1 MDACVKSATLSG
13 IDGRV
18 LEVTAAAEPGPPGFE
33 QRGMHGQGVGQR
45 AERVWSA
52 VSASG
57 LPWPRS
63 KITVTVAPDW
73 LPEHDTAVDLAMA
86 VAVLAANRAVPARA
100 AAGVMYYAGLGGDG
114 RLTPVPGG
122 LPAAVE
128 AAKAG
133 CRALVVAAENAAEAR
148 LVPGVTVIGASR
160 LAEVAGWLCGG
171 PTPEVAVPRPADPST
186 AGDMSEIRG
195 NRTAC
200 LAAEVSAAG
209 GHHLSLTGPPGSG
222 MALLTGRLRGL
233 LPLLDEAAALEVTAV
248 HSAAGALDPA
258 APLVTMPPFC
268 APHHGSDVAELA
280 GGAESGLFRPGA
292 VSLAHRGVLFLD
304 NAAEFAPEALGAL
317 REPAETGTITIPATR
332 RATDGFAGRLPAR
345 FILITASAPCQCLAL
360 RPDPGPCACSPAA
373 RGRYAARLAGPL
385 RDRVSLRAVMTPPQ
399 PGQAGEPGEATTV
412 IAARVAVARE
422 RAALRLAGTPWR
434 VNAEIPRD
442 ELLARFMPDG
452 GGWEPIERA
461 TSLGLVSDFA
471 AAEALRVAWTFADL
485 NGRPRP
491 TRGDC
496 AAALGLRMG
505 ELR

>member
-1 MDACVKSATLSG
+1 MDACVKSATLSRVE
-13 IDGRV
+13 GRV
-18 LEVTAAAEPGPPGFE
+18 LEVSALAEPGLPGFE
-33 QRGMHGQGVGQR
+33 QRGMRWQGLGQR

-52 VSASG
+52 VTASG

-73 LPEHDTAVDLAMA
+73 LPKHDTAVDLAMA
-86 VAVLAANRAVPARA
+86 VAVLAADCAVPAHA

-114 RLTPVPGG
+114 RLVPVPGV

-148 LVPGVTVIGASR
+148 LVPGVPVIGASR

-171 PTPEVAVPRPADPST
+171 PAPEVTVPRPAERSA
-186 AGDMSEIRG
+186 AGDMSDIRG

-209 GHHLSLTGPPGSG
+209 GHHLSLSGPPGSG
-222 MALLTGRLRGL
+222 MALLAGRIPGL

-248 HSAAGALDPA
+248 HSAAGTLDPA
-258 APLVTMPPFC
+258 APLVTVPPFS
-268 APHHGSDVAELA
+268 APHHGSGVADLA
-280 GGAESGLFRPGA
+280 GGWESGVLRPGA
-292 VSLAHRGVLFLD
+292 ASLAHRGVLFLD
-304 NAAEFAPEALGAL
+304 QAPEFDRETLEVL
-317 REPAETGTITIPATR
+317 RSPAETGTITPAR
-332 RATDGFAGRLPAR
+332 SASHRYSGPLPAR

-360 RPDPGPCACSPAA
+360 RPDLGPCTCSPSA
-373 RGRYAARLAGPL
+373 RGRYAARLSGPL

-399 PGQAGEPGEATTV
+399 PGQAGEPGEATAV
-412 IAARVAVARE
+412 IAARVAAARE

-442 ELLARFMPDG
+442 ELLRRFMPDG

-461 TSLGLVSDFA
+461 TSLGMVSDFA
-471 AAEALRVAWTFADL
+471 AADALRVAWTFADL
-485 NGRPRP
+485 NGRPKP

-505 ELR
+505 EMR

>member
-1 MDACVKSATLSG
+1 MDACVKSATLWG
-13 IDGRV
+13 VDGRV
-18 LEVTAAAEPGPPGFE
+18 LEVTAVAEPGLPGFE
-33 QRGMHGQGVGQR
+33 QHGMHGWGLGQR

-63 KITVTVAPDW
+63 KITVTVSPDW
-73 LPEHDTAVDLAMA
+73 LPKHDAAVDLAIA
-86 VAVLAANRAVPARA
+86 IAVLAADCAVPAHAVA
-100 AAGVMYYAGLGGDG
+100 AVMYYAGLGGDG
-114 RLTPVPGG
+114 CLVPVPGV

-148 LVPGVTVIGASR
+148 LVPGVPVIGASR
-160 LAEVAGWLCGG
+160 LAEVAGWLRGG
-171 PTPEVAVPRPADPST
+171 PVPEVTAPSPSAASA
-186 AGDMSEIRG
+186 AGDMSDIRG

-209 GHHLSLTGPPGSG
+209 GHNLSLTGPPGSG
-222 MALLTGRLRGL
+222 MALLAGRMRGL

-248 HSAAGALDPA
+248 HSAAGTLDPT
-258 APLVTMPPFC
+258 APLVTAPPFS
-268 APHHGSDVAELA
+268 APHHGSGVADLA
-280 GGAESGLFRPGA
+280 GGRESGVLRPGA
-292 VSLAHRGVLFLD
+292 ASLAHRGVLFLD
-304 NAAEFAPEALGAL
+304 QAPEFDRETLDAL
-317 REPAETGTITIPATR
+317 RLPADNGTITPDRSASCR
-332 RATDGFAGRLPAR
+332 YGGPLPAR

-360 RPDPGPCACSPAA
+360 RPDPGPCTCSPSA
-373 RGRYAARLAGPL
+373 RGRYAARLSGPL

-399 PGQAGEPGEATTV
+399 PGHAGEPGEATAV
-412 IAARVAVARE
+412 IAARVAAARE

-452 GGWEPIERA
+452 GGWEPIQRA

-471 AAEALRVAWTFADL
+471 AADALRVAWTFADL
-485 NGRPRP
+485 NGRAIP

-505 ELR
+505 EMR

>member
-13 IDGRV
+13 VEGRV
-18 LEVTAAAEPGPPGFE
+18 LEVSAFAEPGLPGFE
-33 QRGMHGQGVGQR
+33 QRGMRWQGLGQR

-52 VSASG
+52 VTASG

-73 LPEHDTAVDLAMA
+73 LPKHDTAVDLAIA
-86 VAVLAANRAVPARA
+86 VAVLAADCAVPAHA

-114 RLTPVPGG
+114 RLVPVPGV

-148 LVPGVTVIGASR
+148 LVPGVPVIGASR

-171 PTPEVAVPRPADPST
+171 PAPEVTVPRPAERSA
-186 AGDMSEIRG
+186 AGDMSDIRG

-209 GHHLSLTGPPGSG
+209 GHHLSLSGPPGSG
-222 MALLTGRLRGL
+222 MAMLAGRIRGL

-248 HSAAGALDPA
+248 HSAAGTLDPA
-258 APLVTMPPFC
+258 APLVTVPPFS
-268 APHHGSDVAELA
+268 APHHGSGVADLA
-280 GGAESGLFRPGA
+280 GGWESGVLRPGA
-292 VSLAHRGVLFLD
+292 ASLAHRGVLFLD
-304 NAAEFAPEALGAL
+304 QAPEFDRETLDAL
-317 REPAETGTITIPATR
+317 RLPAETGTITPERSASHR
-332 RATDGFAGRLPAR
+332 YSGPLPAR

-360 RPDPGPCACSPAA
+360 RPDLGLCACSPSA
-373 RGRYAARLAGPL
+373 RGRYAARLSGPL

-399 PGQAGEPGEATTV
+399 PGQAGEPGEATAV
-412 IAARVAVARE
+412 IAARVAAARE

-442 ELLARFMPDG
+442 ELLRRFMPDG

-461 TSLGLVSDFA
+461 TSLGMVSDFA
-471 AAEALRVAWTFADL
+471 AADALRVAWTFADL

-505 ELR
+505 EMR